1 MKKTVVLVLALAMV
15 GVFVLSACGGG
26 STAPAGGGGGGGA
39 SAVPAPYTG
48 KTNPKANDAAA
59 AEAGK
64 AIYASNCATCHGDKG
79 MGDGPSAATLDP
91 KPKALATEIGNLKD
105 DYLVWR
111 ISEGGAMAPYNSAM
125 PAWKNSL
132 SEDQIWQVISFLRTL
147 K

>member
-1 MKKTVVLVLALAMV
+1 MKKTVIFVLALTLISML
-15 GVFVLSACGGG
+15 VLSACGGG
-26 STAPAGGGGGGGA
+26 STPPASGGGGA
-39 SAVPAPYTG
+39 PAVPAPYTG
-48 KTNPKANDAAA
+48 KTNPKANDATAA
-59 AEAGK
+59 DAGK
-64 AIYASNCATCHGDKG
+64 AIYASNCAACHGDKG
-79 MGDGPSAATLDP
+79 MGDGPSAASLDP

-105 DYLVWR
+105 DYLIWR